1 MSRHKKA
8 AAYKSK
14 SSGGNDRRRNR
25 GNMSSSAS
33 VEFLVQARK
42 STAEQAQKFEFNPKF
57 ACPTGANTLFTPP
70 PMFGPTN
77 HVLFVAARGVPD
89 FVMVYDTETFGLMA
103 SVLHH
108 AVTLIFDHTKDSVG
122 ENAYSRVQVSRT
134 NGDTCLLMLDAIARL
149 YTTQKAKGLNRGR
162 GRIFAHN
169 GAGFDYSGLAKY
181 AGIDKNTQL
190 EEDVVFDSV
199 KHNNPF
205 DYEGV
210 YHGEME
216 LPDEKGKLTKH
227 AITWEV
233 EIFGDK
239 PRITLS
245 CGSQNAFVIEFL
257 DSAWLMPVPLSSLG
271 TGAAK
276 KGETP
281 LQYTN
286 PVQWLKNEGFDVTL
300 EELTPYLSQA
310 HRFEL
315 RPDGKWEG
323 MYVIDDG
330 VEKRSATLQV
340 YDQHPNNLPLSKKAY
355 DALVHWKATLPDEA
369 LHYSKTDV
377 VVLANA
383 LCKFWRIAEELG
395 VPDPSSFN
403 TAAMI
408 GLAAMVK
415 SSYESAMTVNHEGQV
430 VSRFALPQDRFAMH
444 SKGRMILLSDQQTNS
459 IKAGGKAFTRFEDHE
474 DFQYGGDGADLD
486 YEADADA
493 QERVFQYHG
502 YISAGSKAE
511 TFVMNPWYCS
521 RRVNQL
527 FRLVQRG
534 GRVEVFAP
542 SNLPNTKVV
551 FIDARSKYP
560 TVMSKGVTF
569 ILVDLGEA
577 SNALLGYPDPR
588 CFTSKSS
595 EYIDKL
601 CGVIREKVARVK
613 VEDNLRALQE
623 QQKAKREGARYEA
636 EADLKFEDLASA
648 DTPVITTRD
657 VVETHEFVRGRINA
671 LKLLQVR
678 TGMFYVKLPRSR
690 CDFHKTIGVLPQQV
704 GNGDYDSRLIFAD
717 WVGTFEGL
725 VTAEELVFF
734 LSEQTEDD
742 AAVEINLTRSLFS
755 NILGVITF
763 YEGKDRRPRYKGRPW
778 SPFSHFVNK
787 VYRHRRNAEERA
799 EHILREIERVK
810 VESPSSEELIEEME
824 RDYYS
829 AKAESQIDKLLMNAG
844 GYGPLA
850 QQHAPDFDFQVEMIG
865 EAVDAVRRLAGQ
877 DPEWDG
883 IGRNF
888 EAIDAALKAYEGD
901 DDQAGAEA
909 LKNPRWENIIQRL
922 LRLKT
927 HVLQQVN
934 TRRTLE
940 YKLLSRCEGEQSP
953 KAAAAKL
960 SKAGHDRKLALEIL
974 EVDHFP
980 EGLVNGI
987 DGAWAA
993 AITRLH
999 DLDHSIA
1006 RSTKAV
1012 TNLFVDYA
1020 EAHLCSYESYGAIEP
1035 STGRSV
1041 TRFRISLPDTTA
1053 SHAIRPWAVAV
1064 TAKARVSLL
1073 LGMKAIHDVGG
1084 MQILYCDTD
1093 SIHFSVPIVEG
1104 ETAEGTARRMLEK
1117 QKYINLGRNLGD
1129 WDFEPKSVRPDLAV
1143 GEHRP
1148 GKSFECRYAVY
1159 ASKKVYVL
1167 ADEHFNILDCRARGV
1182 PRSNARMQSAMVG
1195 YAMRISRL
1203 GDRRGIS
1210 SHNLRIIDLGAP
1222 KPTQFMTRLGDTV
1235 LGAIPG
1241 LYAGFNR
1248 IYPDQY
1254 SSTPAVFDP
1263 TALPFKEG
1271 QKVTSAEVSMAFAA
1285 QVGRVQIGDIR
1296 LGDYRT
1302 RFDGMNEALQFYE
1315 NNFKIAGRSITS
1327 VRKEIKAQIREM
1339 ELIFKDDS
1347 EVADQIEVKMLVDGN
1362 VNPAHPNYFE
1372 GEILP
1377 F

>member
-8 AAYKSK
+8 AAYKAK
-14 SSGGNDRRRNR
+14 GSGGNDRRRNR
-25 GNMSSSAS
+25 GNMSASAS

-42 STAEQAQKFEFNPKF
+42 VNAEQSQKFNFNPAY
-57 ACPTGANTLFTPP
+57 ACPTGVNSLFTPP

-77 HVLFVAARGVPD
+77 HVLYVAARGVPD

-103 SVLHH
+103 SVLNH
-108 AVTLIFDHTKDSVG
+108 AVSLIFDPTQDSVG
-122 ENAYSRVQVSRT
+122 DDAYSRVKVSRT
-134 NGDTCLLMLDAIARL
+134 HGDVWQMLLDLMAQL
-149 YTTQKAKGLNRGR
+149 YTTQRAKGLNRGR
-162 GRIFAHN
+162 GRVFAHN
-169 GAGFDYSGLAKY
+169 GSGFDYSGLAKY
-181 AGIDKNTQL
+181 GGIDINTQL

-199 KHNNPF
+199 KHNKPF
-205 DYEGV
+205 SFEGV
-210 YHGEME
+210 FHGEME
-216 LPDEKGKLTKH
+216 IEEEKGKLTKH
-227 AITWEV
+227 AVTWEV

-245 CGSQNAFVIEFL
+245 CGSQNAFVIELL
-257 DSAWLMPVPLSSLG
+257 DSAWLMPVPLSVLG
-271 TGAAK
+271 T

-286 PVQWLKNEGFDVTL
+286 PVQWLKGEGFDVTL

-323 MYVIDDG
+323 MYVVDDG

-340 YDQHPNNLPLSKKAY
+340 YDQHPNNLPLSKQAY
-355 DALVHWKATLPDEA
+355 DALVHWKATLPEAA

-383 LCKFWRIAEELG
+383 LCRFWRIAEALG

-415 SSYESAMTVNHEGQV
+415 SSYESAMSVNQHGQV
-430 VSRFALPQDRFAMH
+430 VSRFALPQDRFAMY

-459 IKAGGKAFTRFEDHE
+459 IKAGGKAFTRFEDHD
-474 DFQYGGDGADLD
+474 DFQFADEGVELD

-493 QERVFQYHG
+493 KERVFQYHG

-521 RRVNQL
+521 RRVNQF

-551 FIDARSKYP
+551 FIDAKSKYP

-569 ILVDLGEA
+569 VLVDLGEV
-577 SNALLGYPDPR
+577 SNALLGFPDPR

-595 EYIDKL
+595 EFLDKL
-601 CGVIREKVARVK
+601 CGVIKEKVARTK
-613 VEDNLRALQE
+613 IEDNLRALQE
-623 QQKAKREGARYEA
+623 QQQAKREGARHEG
-636 EADLKFEDLASA
+636 EADLQYEDLAAAGTS
-648 DTPVITTRD
+648 VISTRE
-657 VVETHEFVRGRINA
+657 VVETQEFVRGRINA

-717 WVGTFEGL
+717 WKGTFEGL

-734 LSEQTEDD
+734 LSEQTENDE
-742 AAVEINLTRSLFS
+742 AVEINLTRSVFS
-755 NILGVITF
+755 NILGVVTF
-763 YEGKDRRPRYKGRPW
+763 FEGKERLPRYKGRPW

-787 VYRHRRNAEERA
+787 TYRHRRSAEERA
-799 EHILREIERVK
+799 EYIQSEIRRVK
-810 VESPSSEELIEEME
+810 AESPGNTELIEEME
-824 RDYYS
+824 RDYYA
-829 AKAESQIDKLLMNAG
+829 AKAESQIYKLLMNAG

-850 QQHAPDFDFQVEMIG
+850 QQHAPDFDFQVEAISQ
-865 EAVDAVRRLAGQ
+865 AIPAVRRLAGQ
-877 DPEWDG
+877 DPDWDG
-883 IGRNF
+883 IARNF
-888 EAIDAALKAYEGD
+888 ETIDAALKAYEGG
-901 DDQAGAEA
+901 DDQVEGEG
-909 LKNPRWENIIQRL
+909 LKTPRWEHIIQRL
-922 LRLKT
+922 MRLNI
-927 HVLQQVN
+927 HVQAQVN
-934 TRRTLE
+934 KRRTFE
-940 YKLLSRCEGEQSP
+940 YKLISRCDNEESP

-960 SKAGHDRKLALEIL
+960 SKEGRERALALEIL

-980 EGLVNGI
+980 EGMVNGI

-999 DLDHSIA
+999 ALDHEIA

-1012 TNLFVDYA
+1012 TNLFIDYA

-1035 STGRSV
+1035 STNRNV

-1053 SHAIRPWAVAV
+1053 SHAIRPWAVSV

-1073 LGMKAIHDVGG
+1073 LGMKAIHDAGG

-1104 ETAEGTARRMLEK
+1104 ETAEDTARRMLKK
-1117 QKYINLGRNLGD
+1117 QKYINLGGNLGD

-1143 GEHRP
+1143 GSHLP
-1148 GKSFECRYAVY
+1148 GRSFECRYAVY

-1167 ADEHFNILDCRARGV
+1167 ADENFNILDCRARGV

-1210 SHNLRIIDLGAP
+1210 SHNLRIIDLGSP
-1222 KPTQFMTRLGDTV
+1222 KPTQFMTRLGDSV

-1248 IYPDQY
+1248 IYPDPY

-1263 TALPFKEG
+1263 TELPFKEG
-1271 QKVTSAEVSMAFAA
+1271 QKVTSAEVSLAFAA
-1285 QVGRVQIGDIR
+1285 QVSRVQIGDIR

-1327 VRKEIKAQIREM
+1327 VRKEIKGQIREM
-1339 ELIFKDDS
+1339 ELLFKNDS
-1347 EVADQIEVKMLVDGN
+1347 EVSDQIEVKMLVDGN

>member
-8 AAYKSK
+8 AAYKAK
-14 SSGGNDRRRNR
+14 GSGGNDRRRNR
-25 GNMSSSAS
+25 GNMSASAS
-33 VEFLVQARK
+33 VEFLIQARK
-42 STAEQAQKFEFNPKF
+42 VIAEQAQKFDFEPKF
-57 ACPTGANTLFTPP
+57 ACPTGVNTMFTPP
-70 PMFGPTN
+70 PMYGPSN
-77 HVLFVAARGVPD
+77 HVLYVAARGIPD

-103 SVLHH
+103 SVLNH
-108 AVTLIFDHTKDSVG
+108 AVSLIFDPTKEGVG
-122 ENAYSRVQVSRT
+122 ADAYTRVKVSRT
-134 NGDTCLLMLDAIARL
+134 HGDVCQMMLDLMAQL
-149 YTTQKAKGLNRGR
+149 YTTQKAKGMNRGR

-169 GAGFDYSGLAKY
+169 GSGFDYSGLARY
-181 AGIDKNTQL
+181 QGIDINTTL

-199 KHNNPF
+199 KHNKPF
-205 DYEGV
+205 AIDGV
-210 YHGEME
+210 FHGEME
-216 LPDEKGKLTKH
+216 IEEEKGKLTKH
-227 AITWEV
+227 AVTWEV

-245 CGSQNAFVIEFL
+245 CGSQNAFVIELL
-257 DSAWLMPVPLSSLG
+257 DSAWLMPVPLSALG
-271 TGAAK
+271 TGAAR

-286 PVQWLKNEGFDVTL
+286 PVQWLKSEGFDVTL
-300 EELTPYLSQA
+300 EDLTPYLAQA

-323 MYVIDDG
+323 MYLIEDG

-340 YDQHPNNLPLSKKAY
+340 YDQHPSNLQLSDNAY
-355 DALVHWKATLPDEA
+355 KALVHWKATLPEKA

-383 LCKFWRIAEELG
+383 LCKFWRIAETLG

-415 SSYESAMTVNHEGQV
+415 SSYESAMTVNQHGQV
-430 VSRFALPQDRFAMH
+430 VSRFALPQDRYALY

-459 IKAGGKAFTRFEDHE
+459 VKAGGKAFTRFEDHVDYE
-474 DFQYGGDGADLD
+474 YAEEGVELD
-486 YEADADA
+486 YEADGEK
-493 QERVFQYHG
+493 ERAFQAHG
-502 YISAGSKAE
+502 YISAGSKVD
-511 TFVMNPWYCS
+511 TYVVNPWYCS

-527 FRLVQRG
+527 LRLVQRG

-551 FIDARSKYP
+551 FIDAKSKYP
-560 TVMSKGVTF
+560 TVMSKGVPF
-569 ILVDLGEA
+569 FLVDLGEA
-577 SNALLGYPDPR
+577 SNTLLGFPDPR

-595 EYIDKL
+595 EYLDKL
-601 CGVIREKVARVK
+601 CGVIKEKVARTK
-613 VEDNLRALQE
+613 IEDNLKALQE
-623 QQKAKREGARYEA
+623 LQNAKRVGARYEG
-636 EADLKFEDLASA
+636 EQELQYEDFAAAGSSLIA
-648 DTPVITTRD
+648 VRD
-657 VVETHEFVRGRINA
+657 VVETQEFVRGRINA

-734 LSEQTEDD
+734 LSEQTEEDS
-742 AAVEINLTRSLFS
+742 AVEINLTRSVFS

-763 YEGKDRRPRYKGRPW
+763 FEGKDRRPRYKGRPW
-778 SPFSHFVNK
+778 SPFSNFVNK
-787 VYRHRRNAEERA
+787 VYRHRRDAEDRA
-799 EHILREIERVK
+799 AHILREIERVK
-810 VESPSSEELIEEME
+810 IESPSDTDLIAEME
-824 RDYYS
+824 LDYFS
-829 AKAESQIDKLLMNAG
+829 AKAEGQIDKLLMNAG

-850 QQHAPDFDFQVEMIG
+850 QQHAPTFDFQVEMISQAIP
-865 EAVDAVRRLAGQ
+865 AVKRLAGQ
-877 DPEWDG
+877 DPDWDG
-883 IGRNF
+883 IVRNF
-888 EAIDAALKAYEGD
+888 VAIDAALKAYEGD
-901 DDQAGAEA
+901 DVESEG
-909 LKNPRWENIIQRL
+909 LKSPRWENIIQRL
-922 LRLKT
+922 LRLDGYVKA
-927 HVLQQVN
+927 QVN
-934 TRRTLE
+934 KRRTLE
-940 YKLLSRCEGEQSP
+940 YKLLSRCSDEKAP

-960 SKAGHDRKLALEIL
+960 SKGSDRSLALEIL

-993 AITRLH
+993 ALTRLH
-999 DLDHSIA
+999 ALDHEIA
-1006 RSTKAV
+1006 QSTKAV

-1035 STGRSV
+1035 STNRNV

-1104 ETAEGTARRMLEK
+1104 ETAEDTARQMLKK
-1117 QKYINLGRNLGD
+1117 QKYINLGSNLGD
-1129 WDFEPKSVRPDLAV
+1129 WDFEPKSVRPDLAI
-1143 GEHRP
+1143 GASRP
-1148 GKSFECRYAVY
+1148 GDPFECRYAVY

-1210 SHNLRIIDLGAP
+1210 SHNLRIIDLGSP
-1222 KPTQFMTRLGDTV
+1222 KPTQFMTQLGDTV

-1263 TALPFKEG
+1263 TKLPFKEG
-1271 QKVTSAEVSMAFAA
+1271 QKVTSAEVSLAFAA
-1285 QVGRVQIGDIR
+1285 QVSRVQIGDIR

-1327 VRKEIKAQIREM
+1327 VRKEIKGQIREM
-1339 ELIFKDDS
+1339 ELLFKNDS
-1347 EVADQIEVKMLVDGN
+1347 EVSDQIETKLLVDGN